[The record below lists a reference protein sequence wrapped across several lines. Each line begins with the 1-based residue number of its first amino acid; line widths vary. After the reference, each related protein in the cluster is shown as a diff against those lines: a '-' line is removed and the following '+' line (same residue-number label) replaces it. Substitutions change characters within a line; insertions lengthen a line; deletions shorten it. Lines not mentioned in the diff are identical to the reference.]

1 MSVISDFK
9 IVGLRIAKFTVA
21 KKSMENPIMVV
32 ESQAFGTEEAET
44 LPLQQCELEALAKNF
59 QEEPVIPIAPPVPCQ

>member
-1 MSVISDFK
+1 
-9 IVGLRIAKFTVA
+9 
-21 KKSMENPIMVV
+21 MVV

-59 QEEPVIPIAPPVPCQ
+59 QEEPDIPSAPPVPCQ